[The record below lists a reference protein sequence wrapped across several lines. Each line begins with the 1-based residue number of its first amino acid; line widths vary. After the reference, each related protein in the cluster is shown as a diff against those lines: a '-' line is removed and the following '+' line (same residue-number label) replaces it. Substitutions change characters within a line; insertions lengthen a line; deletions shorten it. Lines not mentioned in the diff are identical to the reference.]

1 MLDSAAK
8 HPNTM
13 NTLKSSIV
21 VFGNT
26 MNKCRTE
33 ITQEQIEYYSRIE
46 RTIESNAFESEEEE
60 NVFAQNVIKQVLDD
74 GVLRVFSS
82 KQTSKIIE
90 NLVQN
95 LHLSSS
101 VSQNLTEVVCED
113 FLTLSRD
120 RCASHVVQA
129 WLTHVLNP
137 SCQIEWQREAQQSDG
152 AQANIANNAMKA
164 LCKTVKNN
172 VQLFLCDQYGSHVMR
187 TLLQILSGVIVREQ
201 LNRSKYSHEYRKS
214 MMHRGVEY
222 NKGKQNIVQDV
233 KPTSQ
238 LFLQSL
244 KSLTRAILKLDD
256 FAELLAHSNA
266 CPVIQT
272 LLVAVI
278 EKLPKNGLKLCQRII
293 DVAGIRSDHTSS
305 VEEEDNVIPM
315 LFVDPVSSHL
325 MDVLIEVCSADV
337 HQMIYNSCFRHHV
350 MSFALHPVANYALQ
364 QLIGTSEAPQV
375 MSLCNSVLVLVCHY
389 VY

>member
-1 MLDSAAK
+1 
-8 HPNTM
+8 M
-13 NTLKSSIV
+13 NTLGSSIV
-21 VFGNT
+21 VFGYT
-26 MNKCRTE
+26 MSKCRTE

-46 RTIESNAFESEEEE
+46 RTIESSAFESEEEE
-60 NVFAQNVIKQVLDD
+60 NVFVQNVIKQVLDD

-90 NLVQN
+90 NVVQN
-95 LHLSSS
+95 LHLPPP
-101 VSQNLTEVVCED
+101 VSQNLSEVVCED

-137 SCQIEWQREAQQSDG
+137 SCQIEWQREAQESDG
-152 AQANIANNAMKA
+152 TDTNTASNSMKA
-164 LCKTVKNN
+164 LCKTVRNN
-172 VQLFLCDQYGSHVMR
+172 VELFLNDQYGSHVMR
-187 TLLQILSGVIVREQ
+187 TLLQILSGVTVREQ
-201 LNRSKYSHEYRKS
+201 LNRSKYSHEYRKF

-222 NKGKQNIVQDV
+222 NKGKQSIVQDV

-238 LFLQSL
+238 VFLQSL

-256 FAELLAHSNA
+256 FAELLTHSNA

-293 DVAGIRSDHTSS
+293 DTAGIRGDHTSP
-305 VEEEDNVIPM
+305 EEEGDNVIPL

-325 MDVLIEVCSADV
+325 MDVLIEVCSGDV

-375 MSLCNSVLVLVCHY
+375 MLLYNSLLVLVLLYHSS